1 MTALDA
7 GADDYLV
14 KPFAM
19 QELLARMRAVGRRA
33 HAPNAQ
39 PTLRFG
45 ALEIDLSHEVVR
57 LGEPVHLTPTERR
70 LLRVFATNPGKL
82 LTHNWLLQQV
92 WGPGYAGES
101 DLLRVYVQ
109 QLRRKIRDEPARPL
123 YITTEPGL
131 GYRWT
136 DETIAEGDAT

>member
-19 QELLARMRAVGRRA
+19 QELLARMRAVGRRTQTTT
-33 HAPNAQ
+33 PE

-45 ALEIDLSHEVVR
+45 DLEIDLAHEAVR
-57 LGEPVHLTPTERR
+57 LDGATLHLTPTERR
-70 LLRVFATNPGKL
+70 LLRTLATNPGKL
-82 LTHNWLLQQV
+82 LTHTWLLQQV
-92 WGPGYAGES
+92 WGAGYAGES
-101 DLLRVYVQ
+101 HLLRVYVQ
-109 QLRRKIRDEPARPL
+109 QLRQKLGDDPERQRFI
-123 YITTEPGL
+123 ITEPGL

-136 DETIAEGDAT
+136 DE